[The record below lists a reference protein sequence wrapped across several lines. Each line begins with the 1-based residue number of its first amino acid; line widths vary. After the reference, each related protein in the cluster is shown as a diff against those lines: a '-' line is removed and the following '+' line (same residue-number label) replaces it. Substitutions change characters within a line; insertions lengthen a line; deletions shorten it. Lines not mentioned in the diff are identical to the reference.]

1 MKFVAP
7 YEERPE
13 AIDIISKYFAGNE
26 SVFSN
31 VITYEN
37 LKWEAKMIDLA
48 ESVLP
53 ERMLMSLHYDMIV
66 SGGRDL
72 VNKYH
77 KNLISGKNILLEQAK
92 TRLSGVDS
100 KKINEAV
107 SQISNIIKKRFA
119 QPLNEQAA
127 AFSDNLATA
136 SADPQK
142 FFSDK
147 LGAAIAKVNQQKQ
160 ADAANA
166 TQTATTTQ
174 MPSQTGSTQGFDAA
188 LTGGEY
194 EAKEDGGIWGFLK
207 QLWDALTEG
216 GSGWGILHLVL
227 DIVGVLGDAVMGFTG
242 IPVGLIADVLNAI
255 IYFFRGK
262 WLLGTIS
269 LIAGLVFG
277 AGDVLKLFKG
287 VAVPMEKV
295 MLATVRGGTKE
306 GVVALGKVPAKEQGM
321 VVKGLRYI
329 AKNIGGVV
337 AKVSGMLGSFFDSF
351 ISKLVGWV
359 PFIGKPLR
367 GFFEKIG
374 QTFTKYSDD
383 MTKFANGFGKVEKEA
398 LEAVLKEA
406 DETVAETLAKN
417 GEMLLDTKTG
427 LVKCVDS
434 SGNQIGKEFSSEVLT
449 NPALVNKKY
458 PNLFKASKDKGK
470 EIAQYYTSVAKT
482 NSKIGN
488 SVGGYLVK
496 RGWSATKGTG
506 RLAAFIGK
514 QIIKLIT
521 GKDWQDA
528 GYTPKE
534 VEYWGNSALQSWIQ
548 DEIIKKQKETGA
560 TYLPALD
567 LDSRDQETF
576 DRITKY
582 QNHYAEL
589 FGQPHII
596 PVVYNKYGNK
606 GVEEDFEGFWDAV
619 KQGKVKNEDQLEP
632 KEKGEKN
639 ESFKYIVPFSNFL

>member
-26 SVFSN
+26 SAFSN

-66 SGGRDL
+66 NGGRT
-72 VNKYH
+72 VVEKYH
-77 KNLISGKNILLEQAK
+77 RNLISGKNIILEKAK
-92 TRLSGVDS
+92 TKFSGAES

-107 SQISNIIKKRFA
+107 SQISTLIKKRFA
-119 QPLNEQAA
+119 QPLNEQAE
-127 AFSDNLATA
+127 FSDNLSLA

-147 LGAAIAKVNQQKQ
+147 LGAALSKVTQQKQ
-160 ADAANA
+160 ADAVSQVAQQSI
-166 TQTATTTQ
+166 TQT
-174 MPSQTGSTQGFDAA
+174 PEQTSSVQGFDAA

-194 EAKEDGGIWGFLK
+194 KAKEDGGIWGFLK

-227 DIVGVLGDAVMGFTG
+227 DIIGVLGDAVMGFTG

-306 GVVALGKVPAKEQGM
+306 GVVALSKVPAKDKGM

-329 AKNIGGVV
+329 AKNVGGVIG
-337 AKVSGMLGSFFDSF
+337 KVSGMLGSFFNSF
-351 ISKLVGWV
+351 IAKIAGWV

-374 QTFTKYSDD
+374 QTFSKYSDD
-383 MTKFANGFGKVEKEA
+383 MSKFANGFGKVEKEA
-398 LEAVLKEA
+398 LETVLKEA
-406 DETVAETLAKN
+406 DGTIAEMVAKN
-417 GEMLLDTKTG
+417 GEMVLDTKTG
-427 LVKCVDS
+427 LVKCLDS
-434 SGNQIGKEFSSEVLT
+434 SGNQIGKEFSAEVLT

-458 PNLFKASKDKGK
+458 PNLFKEQKNRAKQVS
-470 EIAQYYTSVAKT
+470 QYYTSVAKT
-482 NSKIGN
+482 NSKIGD

-496 RGWSATKGTG
+496 KGWAATRGTG

-521 GKDWQDA
+521 GKDWQEA
-528 GYTPKE
+528 GYTPQE
-534 VEYWGNSALQSWIQ
+534 VEYWGNSALHSWIQ

-567 LDSRDQETF
+567 LDSGDQETF

-582 QNHYAEL
+582 QNHYAQL
-589 FGQPHII
+589 FGQPHVI
-596 PVVYNKYGNK
+596 PVVYDKYGNK

-619 KQGKVKNEDQLEP
+619 KKGKVKNEDTIDT
-632 KEKGEKN
+632 KEKEPQN
-639 ESFKYIVPFSNFL
+639 ESFKYVIPFSQFS